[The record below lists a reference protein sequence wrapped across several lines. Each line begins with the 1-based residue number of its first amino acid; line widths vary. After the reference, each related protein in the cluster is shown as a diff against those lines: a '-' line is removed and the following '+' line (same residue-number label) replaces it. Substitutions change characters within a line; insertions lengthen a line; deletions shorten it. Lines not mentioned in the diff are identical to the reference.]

1 MSNKPDQNA
10 VERQRWGGPSPT
22 AGQDTRT
29 PAQLK
34 VIADV
39 DAQARGIIER
49 SIYAGA
55 NTNALSWPT
64 TPCACCAKPGCWTGG
79 GRDVPDHR

>member
-55 NTNALSWPT
+55 NTNAELADYT
-64 TPCACCAKPGCWTGG
+64 VRLLREAGLLDG
-79 GRDVPDHR
+79 GRP